1 MFHRRLNL
9 HHMLCLVSASFQTIS
24 MYICVC
30 LMWNNV
36 SFGLET
42 PPCSAKSLK
51 KGFRERSKKG
61 RFEVILE
68 MGGHWEVVLSIPQHL
83 GVRA

>member
-1 MFHRRLNL
+1 MVHVFNGRNQLRSG
-9 HHMLCLVSASFQTIS
+9 MAS
-24 MYICVC
+24 
-30 LMWNNV
+30 
-36 SFGLET
+36 LET